1 MSLAVAEQAKKTLD
15 DMGVTEPAGLDG
27 RFRIAKVPKKK
38 DLAAFVYALRTL
50 GANSVDTGYG
60 GSKRSVGAERGYKA
74 DELIFRL
81 KKEGE
86 E

>member
-15 DMGVTEPAGLDG
+15 DLGVTETAGVDG
-27 RFRIAKVPKKK
+27 RFRIRKLPKPN
-38 DLAAFVYALRTL
+38 DLDAFVYAMKTL
-50 GANSVDTGYG
+50 GANSVDTGFF
-60 GSKRSVGAERGYKA
+60 KRSVGVERGYKA
-74 DELIFRL
+74 EELIFRL